1 MIKVKDGPIQAREVL
16 PSAQARQETPS
27 GIGPTA
33 RQQLGT
39 ALRAMYD
46 DLAQQPLP
54 DRFVELL
61 DQLDTASHKKR
72 P

>member
-1 MIKVKDGPIQAREVL
+1 MIKVKDGPALAGEVV
-16 PSAQARQETPS
+16 PFAQAGQETNLAVGPS
-27 GIGPTA
+27 A

-46 DLAQQPLP
+46 ELAQQPLP

-61 DQLDTASHKKR
+61 NQLDAARERQRS
-72 P
+72 